1 MYTGR
6 APGVFVQ
13 DTEFLCAQASSPN
26 ILATFSVRKLFDDF
40 GVGDASVWMMD
51 LDAETRR
58 YTTQSL
64 NYFVSKAVA
73 L

>member
-1 MYTGR
+1 MSTGR

-13 DTEFLCAQASSPN
+13 DAEFLCAQASSPN

-40 GVGDASVWMMD
+40 GVGDASVWIMD
-51 LDAETRR
+51 LDAD
-58 YTTQSL
+58 TTQSL

-73 L
+73 P